1 MAVVL
6 LEREDQLTRLGEALA
21 AAHRGEGRV
30 VLVEGP
36 AGMGK
41 TALLLELKARA
52 EAAGMRVL
60 RARGAE
66 LEQEFGYGIVRQLLD
81 PRRAGYPAI
90 EGGSVRVGAGD
101 QPVEAADPLGP
112 VQRHQ
117 PVLDAEH
124 RWRVDRL
131 ALEDAVDQLPAF
143 RQAEDL
149 GQRPRRGLAF
159 EPLDCTGG
167 QHEHAVRRLAP

>member
-6 LEREDQLTRLGEALA
+6 LERGDQLPRLGEALA
-21 AAHRGEGRV
+21 AAHQGEGRV

-66 LEQEFGYGIVRQLLD
+66 LEQEFGYGIVRQLLEPPLAAATPEERAD
-81 PRRAGYPAI
+81 LLAGAAGVAAERLGAARPPAPPGPHPRRGAGPGLPGPRRAP
-90 EGGSVRVGAGD
+90 
-101 QPVEAADPLGP
+101 
-112 VQRHQ
+112 
-117 PVLDAEH
+117 
-124 RWRVDRL
+124 
-131 ALEDAVDQLPAF
+131 
-143 RQAEDL
+143 
-149 GQRPRRGLAF
+149 
-159 EPLDCTGG
+159 
-167 QHEHAVRRLAP
+167 

>member
-21 AAHRGEGRV
+21 AAHQGEGRV

-66 LEQEFGYGIVRQLLD
+66 LEQEFGYGIVRQLLEPPLAAASPEERAD
-81 PRRAGYPAI
+81 LLAGAAGVAAERLRLPGAPPARPAPRPPPAALP
-90 EGGSVRVGAGD
+90 GL
-101 QPVEAADPLGP
+101 AAP
-112 VQRHQ
+112 
-117 PVLDAEH
+117 
-124 RWRVDRL
+124 
-131 ALEDAVDQLPAF
+131 
-143 RQAEDL
+143 
-149 GQRPRRGLAF
+149 GLAF
-159 EPLDCTGG
+159 GHP
-167 QHEHAVRRLAP
+167 